1 MILFSNKYI
10 FYVYYNSRIILYIM
24 KESEIIPFK
33 ENKYINDETPIDN
46 IKSFSL
52 DNRISYYYYITKLL
66 AKINIDRCLEKIKSK
81 NFKIR
86 SYTIDDVLILEN
98 KIGSKSVYGVI
109 YLSSI
114 ANSKC
119 DQCIASKVMAYEDEN
134 INEIEI
140 MKYITDEV
148 LLKKKSKHFAM
159 MYKYTICDNEKVNSK
174 NRIVCIN
181 ELAHGDIKM
190 LVTSGDLFND
200 YEELMNMLFQTFISN
215 GTFQNL
221 IGYIH
226 GDTHYGNFLYQKN
239 DEVGYYDYLF
249 DGKHYYLKSC
259 NYNIMIYDFGFAEK
273 KHQYNMNSHKIS
285 RDYTIIGSLFM
296 DERKTYNSK
305 NKMINRN
312 IYNILLKISK
322 FTENLNSKD
331 FFNYLIKDIFIP
343 YSINGLFITSP
354 PHNSKIINNTP
365 FIIN

>member
-1 MILFSNKYI
+1 M
-10 FYVYYNSRIILYIM
+10 R
-24 KESEIIPFK
+24 ESEVIPF
-33 ENKYINDETPIDN
+33 DEKIYKKSKTSNVN
-46 IKSFSL
+46 IKSFAL

-66 AKINIDRCLEKIKSK
+66 TRINIDRCLEKIKSK

-98 KIGSKSVYGVI
+98 RIGSNSEYGVI

-119 DQCIASKVMAYEDEN
+119 DQCIASKVMPYIDEN

-140 MKYITDEV
+140 MEYITNEV

-159 MYKYTICDNEKVNSK
+159 MYKYTICENPKVKRK
-174 NRIVCIN
+174 NRVVCIN

-190 LVTSGDLFND
+190 LVKSGDLFKD
-200 YEELMNMLFQTFISN
+200 YEELINILFQTFISI

-221 IGYIH
+221 VGYIH

-239 DEVGYYDYLF
+239 DEIGYYDYLF
-249 DGKHYYLKSC
+249 EGKHYYLKSC

-273 KHQYNMNSHKIS
+273 KNEFNMKSYKIPQ
-285 RDYTIIGSLFM
+285 DYTIIGRLFM
-296 DERKTYNSK
+296 YEGKTNNSK
-305 NKMINRN
+305 DKLINNN

-322 FTENLNSKD
+322 FAENLSSNE
-331 FFNYLIKDIFIP
+331 FFNSLIKYIFIP
-343 YSINGLFITSP
+343 YSINDLFLTSP
-354 PHNSKIINNTP
+354 PPNSKIINKTP
-365 FIIN
+365 FLIN

>member
-1 MILFSNKYI
+1 
-10 FYVYYNSRIILYIM
+10 M
-24 KESEIIPFK
+24 KEREVIPFQ
-33 ENKYINDETPIDN
+33 EDIYINDETPIDN

-52 DNRISYYYYITKLL
+52 DNRILYYYYIIKLL

-98 KIGSKSVYGVI
+98 RIGSKSAYGVI

-119 DQCIASKVMAYEDEN
+119 DQCIASKVMEYEDEN
-134 INEIEI
+134 INEIEV

-148 LLKKKSKHFAM
+148 ILKKKSKHFAM
-159 MYKYTICDNEKVNSK
+159 MYKYTICNNEKVNSK

-200 YEELMNMLFQTFISN
+200 YEELMNILFQTFISI

-221 IGYIH
+221 VGYIH

-239 DEVGYYDYLF
+239 DEVGYYYYLF
-249 DGKHYYLKSC
+249 DGEHYYLKSC

-273 KHQYNMNSHKIS
+273 KDKYNMNSHKIA
-285 RDYTIIGSLFM
+285 RDYTIIARLFM
-296 DERKTYNSK
+296 DERKKYNSK
-305 NKMINRN
+305 NKLININ

-322 FTENLNSKD
+322 FTEKLNSKD
-331 FFNYLIKDIFIP
+331 FFYYLIKYIFIP
-343 YSINGLFITSP
+343 YSINGLFTKSP
-354 PHNSKIINNTP
+354 PHHSKIINKTP

>member
-1 MILFSNKYI
+1 
-10 FYVYYNSRIILYIM
+10 M
-24 KESEIIPFK
+24 KESEVIPFDEK
-33 ENKYINDETPIDN
+33 IYNKSKNSIDN

-66 AKINIDRCLEKIKSK
+66 DKINIDRCLEKIKSK

-98 KIGSKSVYGVI
+98 KIGSKSAYGVI

-140 MKYITDEV
+140 MKYITKEI

-159 MYKYTICDNEKVNSK
+159 MYKYTICKNVNINDK
-174 NRIVCIN
+174 YRVVCIN

-200 YEELMNMLFQTFISN
+200 YEELMNILFQTFISI

-221 IGYIH
+221 VGYIH
-226 GDTHYGNFLYQKN
+226 CDTHYGNFLYQKN
-239 DEVGYYDYLF
+239 DDVGYYDYLF
-249 DGKHYYLKSC
+249 EGKHYYLKSC
-259 NYNIMIYDFGFAEK
+259 DYNIMIYDFGLAEK
-273 KHQYNMNSHKIS
+273 KNEDNRKSNKIS
-285 RDYTIIGSLFM
+285 LDYTIICRLFM
-296 DERKTYNSK
+296 DERKTYNSQK
-305 NKMINRN
+305 KLINYN
-312 IYNILLKISK
+312 IYNILVKISK
-322 FTENLNSKD
+322 FTPNLNSKK
-331 FFNYLIKDIFIP
+331 FFNILINEILIP
-343 YSINGLFITSP
+343 YSPKGLFLTSLP
-354 PHNSKIINNTP
+354 LHTKIINKIP
-365 FIIN
+365 FRIN